1 MDVAATSVWRWEEVV
16 RPAEIIS
23 GMAEQWPLDQVEPDS
38 PGEVASRWRYRD
50 GAGEI
55 GLIASVTQP
64 FCRGCTR
71 ARLSADGKLY
81 TCLFAG
87 TGHDLR
93 GPLRAAASDQALRE
107 QGAAIWTQPTDRDS

>member
-1 MDVAATSVWRWEEVV
+1 M
-16 RPAEIIS
+16 
-23 GMAEQWPLDQVEPDS
+23 
-38 PGEVASRWRYRD
+38 
-50 GAGEI
+50 
-55 GLIASVTQP
+55 IASVTQP

-93 GPLRAAASDQALRE
+93 GMLRAGASDQALRE
-107 QGAAIWTQPTDRDS
+107 QVAAIWTRRTDRYSEQRTRQTGRTQQVKPKVEMSHIGG